1 MGWYGGKQG
10 RFVWS
15 SPATPG
21 GRQYLATFEQATGT
35 SEARWHPSLTVP
47 IDITW
52 PPGQYLLKLIS
63 DAGGAH
69 YVPITV
75 RDDHAAGA
83 LLIVS
88 AVTTWQAYN
97 PWGGCSMYR
106 CAADRHHDRAQLA
119 SFDRPYSHQYH
130 QGAADFI
137 DHELPLVS
145 FVEQLQL
152 DASYITDIDLH
163 QNASII
169 EGRQAVITLGHDE
182 YYSTAMRDALES
194 AIAAG
199 VNVAFLGANAV
210 YRHIRLEPDI
220 FGRPDRLMVNYRDQ
234 PDAVA
239 KTSPEQT
246 TTQWRNAPLRRPEA
260 RLIGIQYACAGA
272 RASMQLVN
280 TGNWVF
286 AGTGATDGQSIPDVI
301 GIEFDELAPA
311 SVTPPAVEVLASSPV
326 TCQGTHYKHAMS
338 YYSNA
343 AGAGVFATGTI
354 NWNCAIDG
362 SCGALDESAVVRGV
376 TENVLRAFAAGPAGV
391 IHPSVSNAAQY
402 RN

>member
-1 MGWYGGKQG
+1 
-10 RFVWS
+10 
-15 SPATPG
+15 
-21 GRQYLATFEQATGT
+21 
-35 SEARWHPSLTVP
+35 
-47 IDITW
+47 
-52 PPGQYLLKLIS
+52 
-63 DAGGAH
+63 
-69 YVPITV
+69 
-75 RDDHAAGA
+75 
-83 LLIVS
+83 
-88 AVTTWQAYN
+88 
-97 PWGGCSMYR
+97 MYR
-106 CAADRHHDRAQLA
+106 CAPDRHHDRAQLA

-163 QNASII
+163 QDTAII
-169 EGRQAVITLGHDE
+169 QGRQAVITLGHDE
-182 YYSTAMRDALES
+182 YYSTPMRDALEN
-194 AIAAG
+194 AVATG

-220 FGRPDRLMVNYRDQ
+220 FGRPDRLIVNYREQ

-239 KTSPEQT
+239 KASPEQST
-246 TTQWRNAPLRRPEA
+246 VQWRNAPLRRPEA
-260 RLIGIQYACAGA
+260 RLIGIQYACSGA

-311 SVTPPAVEVLASSPV
+311 SATPDGVELLAFSPV
-326 TCQGTHYKHAMS
+326 TCQGDHYKHAMS

-343 AGAGVFATGTI
+343 SGAGVFATGTI

-362 SCGALDESAVVRGV
+362 SCGALDESPVVRGV